1 MTKIEHLN
9 ITVPEIDEAIKFLK
23 IVAPDFVIRKDD
35 KSLDNYRWVHIGND
49 NCYIALQEAH
59 LGDAAKKQLPSYKNY
74 GINHTALV
82 VLNLKQIED
91 KLIENGYQKG
101 IETPVEKYRIRRY
114 YYDHA
119 GFEWEL
125 VEYLSEKTNEMYL
138 YE

>member
-1 MTKIEHLN
+1 M
-9 ITVPEIDEAIKFLK
+9 
-23 IVAPDFVIRKDD
+23 
-35 KSLDNYRWVHIGND
+35 
-49 NCYIALQEAH
+49 
-59 LGDAAKKQLPSYKNY
+59 
-74 GINHTALV
+74 
-82 VLNLKQIED
+82 LNLKQIED

>member
-1 MTKIEHLN
+1 MTRIEHLN
-9 ITVPEIDEAIKFLK
+9 ITVPDIDEAIKFLK

-49 NCYIALQEAH
+49 NCYIALQEAQ

-101 IETPVEKYRIRRY
+101 IKTPVEKYRIRRY